1 VQFLLKKFQFNKLS
15 AKAVAYIF
23 IIFSFSLIFCEASQ
37 ATLYKWKDEQGSI
50 HFTSDPDTIPKEFQ
64 NQSEE
69 LNSNPAPTFSPAPL
83 TTHETPIAQSL
94 DIVVP
99 MRQKGNQFFVK
110 AILNGHL
117 EVDLLLDTGATIL
130 VISEEVGESLGFN
143 RRDNMPQ
150 IEAKTAGGKIW
161 TPLIFLETVTAANA
175 KAFAVEAVIGSKLDK
190 IDGLLG
196 MAFFEQFKMTLDRKK
211 SQLILQSNISENET
225 LYGGRPDYWWINKIR
240 LFRSNQIYFERY
252 AKKLAEENDRK
263 AYNVEKTSEHYAKL
277 FNRVRSSAQTLNVPL
292 D

>member
-37 ATLYKWKDEQGSI
+37 ATLYKWKDKQGSI

-69 LNSNPAPTFSPAPL
+69 LNSSPAPTFSPAPL
-83 TTHETPIAQSL
+83 TTPETPVAQSL

-117 EVDLLLDTGATIL
+117 EVNLLLDTGATIL
-130 VISEEVGESLGFN
+130 VLSEEVGKSLGFN
-143 RRDNMPQ
+143 RLDNMPQ
-150 IEAKTAGGKIW
+150 IEAETAGGKIW

-211 SQLILQSNISENET
+211 SQLVLQSNISEDET
-225 LYGGRPDYWWINKIR
+225 LYGGRPVNWWIKKINR
-240 LFRSNQIYFERY
+240 FRSNQIYFERY
-252 AKKLAEENDRK
+252 SKKLAEENDRK
-263 AYNVEKTSEHYAKL
+263 AYNVEKTSEHYGKL
-277 FNRVRSSAQTLNVPL
+277 LNRVRSSAQTLNVPL